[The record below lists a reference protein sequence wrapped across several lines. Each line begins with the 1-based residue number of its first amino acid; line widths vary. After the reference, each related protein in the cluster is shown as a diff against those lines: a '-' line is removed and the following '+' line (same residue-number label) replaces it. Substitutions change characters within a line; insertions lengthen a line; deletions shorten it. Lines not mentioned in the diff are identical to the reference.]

1 MYSLFK
7 STMSQYNNGNAI
19 NHISVIPDYMD
30 NKVEKS
36 DEGLY
41 IKLTKEDNGEIG
53 EEPCLERT
61 VDEEE
66 EGEVEVNNDDEK
78 EEVELLDSND
88 EDEKSIDNKLY
99 ILSINGIPYYYQ
111 DTLKEAR
118 EQMVCLA
125 NHLVGTLNNTNGPGH
140 IYVTDNNMKK
150 IKVIAPYNF
159 LMLTYNYV
167 IHEISL
173 EYAIKL
179 L

>member
-1 MYSLFK
+1 
-7 STMSQYNNGNAI
+7 MSQYNNGNAI

-30 NKVEKS
+30 NKVEES

-53 EEPCLERT
+53 EESCLERT
-61 VDEEE
+61 VEEEE

>member
-7 STMSQYNNGNAI
+7 STMSQYNNGNAM

-30 NKVEKS
+30 NKGEES

-41 IKLTKEDNGEIG
+41 IKLTKEDDGEIG
-53 EEPCLERT
+53 EEEATLEKP
-61 VDEEE
+61 VEEDEEA
-66 EGEVEVNNDDEK
+66 EVEEKRNDE

-88 EDEKSIDNKLY
+88 DDEKSSDNRLY

-118 EQMVCLA
+118 EQMVSLA
-125 NHLVGTLNNTNGPGH
+125 NHLVGTLNSNNGPGH